1 LTVHSGAGWLYAEF
15 FYQIDWNLITEEK
28 NGYGGTHKS
37 DSKTDA
43 QRVFEELL
51 RKTQAYL
58 KQKASLESE
67 GRKQDGVLKKNC
79 KD

>member
-1 LTVHSGAGWLYAEF
+1 MAMA
-15 FYQIDWNLITEEK
+15 
-28 NGYGGTHKS
+28 GTHKS